1 MAADD
6 PMARRYEQRFSQR
19 LEDSMIQWLA
29 DDPMARRYE
38 QRFSQRLK
46 ASMIQWLADDQLD
59 ALQSEVSASA
69 RGLDDAMV
77 GCYNDEME
85 EKATEKERCLSGAS
99 TMA

>member
-19 LEDSMIQWLA
+19 LKALITPWLA
-29 DDPMARRYE
+29 DDPMVRRY
-38 QRFSQRLK
+38 QQSFSQRLK

-85 EKATEKERCLSGAS
+85 EKATMQIGR
-99 TMA
+99 